1 MRSINHADVVV
12 ESAAALVAPPELEVG
27 FSYGAADEEED
38 DDDDDEPVVF
48 WW

>member
-12 ESAAALVAPPELEVG
+12 ESTAALVAASELEVG

-48 WW
+48 

>member
-1 MRSINHADVVV
+1 MRSINHANVVV
-12 ESAAALVAPPELEVG
+12 ESAAALVAAPELEVG

-38 DDDDDEPVVF
+38 DDDDEPVVF

>member
-12 ESAAALVAPPELEVG
+12 ESTAALVAASELEVG
-27 FSYGAADEEED
+27 FSYGAAADEDED

-48 WW
+48 